1 MAIFIAILIIALVS
15 SFWVLSGRFSGSQ
28 TDNEGNLMSNLE
40 QIKTIMWIGAH
51 PDDEVYVA
59 GLLAY
64 ASKVEKKKC
73 VIVSFIYTPEKRS
86 LNEESASYLG
96 CEYVYLEKISGKT
109 WEDKLRAVLLEYRPE
124 IVITFDP
131 ANGFRGLK
139 AHIIAAET
147 TEKLI
152 KKEFKNTKLYYVL
165 NKDPIL
171 AQLLNGPQDPTTPT
185 DELNLDISYPELGS
199 TLWQAKLHV
208 IAIYKYAVPACRKIA
223 DNVDNLQEKII
234 HKEFYAAADG

>member
-1 MAIFIAILIIALVS
+1 
-15 SFWVLSGRFSGSQ
+15 
-28 TDNEGNLMSNLE
+28 MSNIK
-40 QIKTIMWIGAH
+40 QTKTIMWIGAH

-73 VIVSFIYTPEKRS
+73 VIVSFMYMPEKRS

-109 WEDKLRAVLLEYRPE
+109 WEDKLRAVLLKYRPG
-124 IVITFDP
+124 IVVTFDP

-139 AHIIAAET
+139 AHIIAAEI

-152 KKEFKNTKLYYVL
+152 KKEFKNIRLYYVL
-165 NKDPIL
+165 SKDPVL
-171 AQLLNGPQDPTTPT
+171 AQLLNDPQDPTTPT
-185 DELNLDISYPELGS
+185 DELNLDVSYPELGS
-199 TLWQAKLHV
+199 TLWQ
-208 IAIYKYAVPACRKIA
+208 PSST
-223 DNVDNLQEKII
+223 
-234 HKEFYAAADG
+234 